1 MYISG
6 CGSKFA
12 SKMDGFSGPKEDNL
26 KVFPFLVAMPIGP
39 FSPNLRFGEYPKY
52 IGTTAY

>member
-39 FSPNLRFGEYPKY
+39 FSLNLRFGEYPKY